1 MVDNSYLGLAAR
13 TADRMEALDNE
24 RSAIVEAISDHSDT
38 NKTLKEWGQ
47 VIYDRGQLRKRD
59 DLRIEPTRFA
69 EWKFTPTSS
78 DFVYVDGLV
87 HVVVYRDGVAD
98 RAEIRVREYL
108 KNVGGVVS
116 RWVSPDADFKYPSVY
131 ISQTNAPEKARQII
145 NEALRESWE
154 YMQTSLAEIWSEAV
168 AYQVMMEL
176 RNNRL
181 YAARQLIAKYGEV
194 K

>member
-116 RWVSPDADFKYPSVY
+116 RLPESDEHNPYPSIY

-145 NEALRESWE
+145 NEALHESWE
-154 YMQTSLAEIWSEAV
+154 YMQTSLADIWREAV

-181 YAARQLIAKYGEV
+181 YAARLMIARHGEV

>member
-1 MVDNSYLGLAAR
+1 MKDSSYLGLAVRVAER
-13 TADRMEALDNE
+13 LEALDNE
-24 RSAIVEAISDHSDT
+24 RSAIVESISNHSDT
-38 NKTLKEWGQ
+38 NMILKEWAQ

-69 EWKFTPTSS
+69 EWKFSPTSS

-87 HVVVYRDGVAD
+87 HVVVSRDGVSD

-116 RWVSPDADFKYPSVY
+116 RWVSPDTDFQYPSIY
-131 ISQTNAPEKARQII
+131 ISQTNAPEKAREII
-145 NEALRESWE
+145 NAALREAWE
-154 YMQTSLAEIWSEAV
+154 YMQTSLADIWSEAV
-168 AYQVMMEL
+168 AYQVMREIQ
-176 RNNRL
+176 NDRL
-181 YAARQLIAKYGEV
+181 HTARLLISTYGAV

>member
-116 RWVSPDADFKYPSVY
+116 RLPESDEHNPYPSIY

-145 NEALRESWE
+145 NEALHESWE
-154 YMQTSLAEIWSEAV
+154 YMQTSLADIWREAV

-181 YAARQLIAKYGEV
+181 YAARLLIARHGEV

>member
-1 MVDNSYLGLAAR
+1 MEDNGYLSLAVRAAER
-13 TADRMEALDNE
+13 LEALDNE
-24 RSAIVEAISDHSDT
+24 RSAIVESICNHSDT
-38 NKTLKEWGQ
+38 NKTLKAWAQ
-47 VIYDRGQLRKRD
+47 IVYDRGQLRKRD
-59 DLRIEPTRFA
+59 DLRIDPTAFA

-116 RWVSPDADFKYPSVY
+116 RWVSPDKDFHYPSIY
-131 ISQTNAPEKARQII
+131 ISQTNAPEKAREII
-145 NEALRESWE
+145 NATLRESWE
-154 YMQTSLAEIWSEAV
+154 YMQTPQAEIWSEAV
-168 AYQVMMEL
+168 AYQVMREVQ
-176 RNNRL
+176 NDRL
-181 YAARQLIAKYGEV
+181 PAARQLIAKYGEV

>member
-1 MVDNSYLGLAAR
+1 MEDSSYLGLAVRA
-13 TADRMEALDNE
+13 ADRMEALDNE
-24 RSAIVEAISDHSDT
+24 RGAIVEAISDHSDT
-38 NKTLKEWGQ
+38 NKILKEWGQ
-47 VIYDRGQLRKRD
+47 VIHDRGQLRKRD
-59 DLRIEPTRFA
+59 DLRIDPTRFA

-78 DFVYVDGLV
+78 DFVYIDGLV
-87 HVVVYRDGVAD
+87 HVLVYRDGVAD

-116 RWVSPDADFKYPSVY
+116 RWVSPDADFKYPSIY

-176 RNNRL
+176 RNDRI

>member
-1 MVDNSYLGLAAR
+1 MEDNSYLGLAVRA
-13 TADRMEALDNE
+13 ADRIEALDNE
-24 RSAIVEAISDHSDT
+24 RSAIVEAISYHSDT
-38 NKTLKEWGQ
+38 NKTLKVWAQ
-47 VIYDRGQLRKRD
+47 LVHDRGQLRKRD
-59 DLRIEPTRFA
+59 DLRIDPTAFA

-87 HVVVYRDGVAD
+87 HVVVYRGLDSH

-116 RWVSPDADFKYPSVY
+116 RWVSPDADFKYPSIY

-176 RNNRL
+176 RNDRI

>member
-1 MVDNSYLGLAAR
+1 MENSGYLGLAVRAAER
-13 TADRMEALDNE
+13 LEALDNE
-24 RSAIVEAISDHSDT
+24 RSAVVEAISDHSDT
-38 NKTLKEWGQ
+38 SMILKEWGQ

-69 EWKFTPTSS
+69 EWKFSPTSS

-87 HVVVYRDGVAD
+87 HVVVYRDGVSD

-116 RWVSPDADFKYPSVY
+116 RWVSPDKDFHYPSIY
-131 ISQTNAPEKARQII
+131 ISQTNAPEKAREII
-145 NEALRESWE
+145 NAALRESWE

-168 AYQVMMEL
+168 AYQVMREIQ
-176 RNNRL
+176 NDRL

>member
-1 MVDNSYLGLAAR
+1 MEDSGYLGLAVRA
-13 TADRMEALDNE
+13 ADRMEALDNE
-24 RSAIVEAISDHSDT
+24 RGAIVEAISDHSDT
-38 NKTLKEWGQ
+38 NMILKEWGQ

-59 DLRIEPTRFA
+59 DLRIDPTRFA

-87 HVVVYRDGVAD
+87 HVLVYRDGVAD

-116 RWVSPDADFKYPSVY
+116 RWVSPDADFHYPSIY

-154 YMQTSLAEIWSEAV
+154 YMQTSLAEIWNEAV

-176 RNNRL
+176 RNDRI

>member
-1 MVDNSYLGLAAR
+1 MENSGYLGLAVRA
-13 TADRMEALDNE
+13 AERMEALDNE
-24 RSAIVEAISDHSDT
+24 RSAIVESISFHSDT
-38 NKTLKEWGQ
+38 NMILKEWGQ
-47 VIYDRGQLRKRD
+47 VISDRGQLRKRD
-59 DLRIEPTRFA
+59 DLRIDPTAFA

-87 HVVVYRDGVAD
+87 HVVVYRGLDSH

-116 RWVSPDADFKYPSVY
+116 RWVSPDNDFHYPSIY
-131 ISQTNAPEKARQII
+131 ISQTNAPEKAREII
-145 NEALRESWE
+145 NAALRQSWE
-154 YMQTSLAEIWSEAV
+154 YMQTSLSEIWSEAV
-168 AYQVMMEL
+168 NYQVMMEL
-176 RNNRL
+176 RNDRI

>member
-1 MVDNSYLGLAAR
+1 MEDSSYLGLAVRA
-13 TADRMEALDNE
+13 ADRMEALDNE
-24 RSAIVEAISDHSDT
+24 RGAIVEAISDHSDT
-38 NKTLKEWGQ
+38 NKILKEWGQ
-47 VIYDRGQLRKRD
+47 VIHDRGQLRKRD
-59 DLRIEPTRFA
+59 DLRIDPTRFA

-78 DFVYVDGLV
+78 DFVYIDGLV
-87 HVVVYRDGVAD
+87 HVLVYRDGVAD

-116 RWVSPDADFKYPSVY
+116 RLPESDEHNPYPSIY
-131 ISQTNAPEKARQII
+131 LSNTNAPEKARQII

-176 RNNRL
+176 RNDRI

>member
-1 MVDNSYLGLAAR
+1 MEDSSYLGLAVRA
-13 TADRMEALDNE
+13 ADRMEALDNE
-24 RSAIVEAISDHSDT
+24 RGAIVEAISDHSDT
-38 NKTLKEWGQ
+38 NKILKEWGQ

-59 DLRIEPTRFA
+59 DLRIDPTRFA

-78 DFVYVDGLV
+78 DFVYIDGLV
-87 HVVVYRDGVAD
+87 HVLVYRDGVAD

-116 RWVSPDADFKYPSVY
+116 RWISPDADFKYPSIY

-176 RNNRL
+176 RNDRI

>member
-1 MVDNSYLGLAAR
+1 MEDSSYLGLAVRA
-13 TADRMEALDNE
+13 ADRMEALDNE
-24 RSAIVEAISDHSDT
+24 RSAIVEAISYHSDT
-38 NKTLKEWGQ
+38 NKTLKVWAQ
-47 VIYDRGQLRKRD
+47 LIHDRGQLRKRD
-59 DLRIEPTRFA
+59 DLRIDPTAFA

-87 HVVVYRDGVAD
+87 HVVVYRGLDSH

-116 RWVSPDADFKYPSVY
+116 RWVSPDADFKYPSIY

-176 RNNRL
+176 RNDRI

>member
-1 MVDNSYLGLAAR
+1 MENNGYLGLAVRA
-13 TADRMEALDNE
+13 ADRIEALDNE
-24 RSAIVEAISDHSDT
+24 RSAIVESISSHSDT
-38 NKTLKEWGQ
+38 NMILKEWGQ

-87 HVVVYRDGVAD
+87 HVVVSRDGVSD

-116 RWVSPDADFKYPSVY
+116 RWVSPDKDFHYPSIY
-131 ISQTNAPEKARQII
+131 ISQTNAPEKAREII

-168 AYQVMMEL
+168 AYQVMREIQ
-176 RNNRL
+176 NDRL
-181 YAARQLIAKYGEV
+181 YAARQLITKYGEV

>member
-1 MVDNSYLGLAAR
+1 MEDNSYLGLAAR

-24 RSAIVEAISDHSDT
+24 RSAIVEAISYHSDT
-38 NKTLKEWGQ
+38 NKILKEWGQ

-116 RWVSPDADFKYPSVY
+116 RLPESDEHNPYPSIY

-145 NEALRESWE
+145 NEALHESWE
-154 YMQTSLAEIWSEAV
+154 YMQTSLADIWREAV

-181 YAARQLIAKYGEV
+181 YAARLMIARYGEV

>member
-1 MVDNSYLGLAAR
+1 MEDSGYLGLAVRA
-13 TADRMEALDNE
+13 ADRMEALDNE

-38 NKTLKEWGQ
+38 NMILKEWAQ

-59 DLRIEPTRFA
+59 DLRIDPTRFA

-78 DFVYVDGLV
+78 DFVYIDGLV
-87 HVVVYRDGVAD
+87 HVLVYRDGVAD

-116 RWVSPDADFKYPSVY
+116 RLPKSDEHNPYPSIY

-154 YMQTSLAEIWSEAV
+154 YMQTSLAEIWNEAV

-176 RNNRL
+176 RNDRI

>member
-1 MVDNSYLGLAAR
+1 MEYSSYLGLAAR

-24 RSAIVEAISDHSDT
+24 RSAIVEAISNHSDT
-38 NKTLKEWGQ
+38 NMILKEWGQ
-47 VIYDRGQLRKRD
+47 VIHDRGQLRKRD

-87 HVVVYRDGVAD
+87 HVLVYRDGVAD

-116 RWVSPDADFKYPSVY
+116 RWVPSDEHNPYPSIY
-131 ISQTNAPEKARQII
+131 LSNTNAPEKAREVI

-154 YMQTSLAEIWSEAV
+154 YMQASLAEIWSEAV
-168 AYQVMMEL
+168 AYQVMTEL
-176 RNNRL
+176 RNDRI